1 MSHAGVLFNQENK
14 LRIRKAIKVAESRTS
29 GEIRVFMEDRCR
41 GELFDR
47 AAYVFSTLKMH
58 ETKERNGV
66 LLYIALDDR
75 KFAVIGDVGINMVVN
90 EHFWDEIKFEVISH
104 FASDDIVTGLE
115 EGIRMAGEALSSYF
129 PHQRDDQNELADDIV
144 IG

>member
-1 MSHAGVLFNQENK
+1 
-14 LRIRKAIKVAESRTS
+14 
-29 GEIRVFMEDRCR
+29 MEDRCR